1 MYDSPWGFHK
11 NRPCKLTFAL
21 LPGRRESGSRI
32 PRPVPLHYRPCKQ
45 NKHGACCCLSVTSC
59 HLSVWV
65 QVSLL
70 AFFLQT
76 LAKETMVYCFSS
88 DCRHHQENYKC
99 RFFRFPS
106 DATKRNQWLRL
117 CRWVKHV
124 VLLNIFCYP
133 IYKHGTW
140 RVFII
145 IIIII
150 IITIIIITI
159 IIIPWITWNLSF
171 RYIHYTGQ
179 FTPKMKANAVPRL
192 LTSLVWIDQYNE
204 M

>member
-1 MYDSPWGFHK
+1 MHSFSSVARSLYSQKPETCSVKEETQACQQFMYDSPWGFHK

-117 CRWVKHV
+117 CR
-124 VLLNIFCYP
+124 
-133 IYKHGTW
+133 
-140 RVFII
+140 
-145 IIIII
+145 
-150 IITIIIITI
+150 
-159 IIIPWITWNLSF
+159 
-171 RYIHYTGQ
+171 
-179 FTPKMKANAVPRL
+179 
-192 LTSLVWIDQYNE
+192 
-204 M
+204 